1 MKKVFIEAF
10 KYGIVGVVNTLLT
23 LAIIW
28 IMRSVVGTSLVVSNA
43 TGYTIGFLNSFILNR
58 FWTFKANDNWKKEFI
73 KFLLAFIVCYLIQ
86 LAFVLLLEKSTGLK
100 ERYATL
106 LGMVVYT
113 GINFL
118 LNKYFTFK
126 KVNSKM

>member
-1 MKKVFIEAF
+1 MKKIFIEAF
-10 KYGIVGVVNTLLT
+10 KYGIVGVINTLLT

-28 IMRSVVGTSLVVSNA
+28 IMRSVIGTSLIISNV

-58 FWTFKANDNWKKEFI
+58 LWTFKCNYNWKKEFI
-73 KFLLAFIVCYLIQ
+73 KFLIAFIVCYLIQ
-86 LAFVLLLEKSTGLK
+86 LTFVLLLEKYTELK
-100 ERYATL
+100 EQYTTL
-106 LGMVVYT
+106 SGMVIYT

-126 KVNSKM
+126 K